1 MNRLDAVGLIINP
14 KAGQGYAAN
23 AWAALAALAALRPS
37 RIFTGPGELG
47 ASALEG
53 IDFSQVSIVTAPD
66 QSGRAQTQA
75 IAAKLAQAPIS
86 AIIVI
91 GGDGT
96 LADVACALI
105 GQRSAIPLL
114 GIGAGSTNA
123 GNLITCRVIE
133 LDRLNRDSLQVGPV
147 RALLAYDNG
156 QLLGIGF
163 NDCVLGFT
171 VVGTSDG
178 VVCDLDAA
186 AKMSGQDHQGSPR
199 LIGTNRT
206 IVQRTGP
213 DGIQKIAGGRKIA
226 TVAVG
231 FAEQAFFAKAV
242 TGGICLAAL
251 VDAPAGCLV
260 ADFPLVQIGLE
271 LWEVLAIPPISST
284 YTTLDD
290 SQRIRVSGARKG
302 TAVCVDGNP
311 LKILQPADMIEF
323 GVAMD
328 AVQSIRLV

>member
-1 MNRLDAVGLIINP
+1 
-14 KAGQGYAAN
+14 
-23 AWAALAALAALRPS
+23 
-37 RIFTGPGELG
+37 
-47 ASALEG
+47 
-53 IDFSQVSIVTAPD
+53 
-66 QSGRAQTQA
+66 
-75 IAAKLAQAPIS
+75 
-86 AIIVI
+86 
-91 GGDGT
+91 
-96 LADVACALI
+96 
-105 GQRSAIPLL
+105 
-114 GIGAGSTNA
+114 
-123 GNLITCRVIE
+123 
-133 LDRLNRDSLQVGPV
+133 
-147 RALLAYDNG
+147 
-156 QLLGIGF
+156 
-163 NDCVLGFT
+163 
-171 VVGTSDG
+171 
-178 VVCDLDAA
+178 
-186 AKMSGQDHQGSPR
+186 